1 MGVLSCSAVLDQVRG
16 VGFQNGFRC
25 RGDIQSDDVSAA
37 FVSSSLILCETSAL
51 RVDDGT
57 TAGHLSVV
65 SSSNPRA
72 QLSTQFS
79 LTEGMSKAQLRSPK
93 TRNS

>member
-1 MGVLSCSAVLDQVRG
+1 MGVLSFSAVLDQVRG
-16 VGFQNGFRC
+16 VGFQDGFRC

-72 QLSTQFS
+72 QLSTHFS

-93 TRNS
+93 T